1 MLTERLAWFF
11 PWWFFFFFLP
21 FQQGVAVAFFFLWL
35 VWGWQRVTGQ
45 LPCLYWGQDDG
56 SGWLTVRKCY
66 LWVNGD
72 TFIEPVKL
80 TGAMSW
86 AKTRLQD
93 KNNTHADRDGGDRDR
108 DMFWESAWSRNCAS
122 IKHWSLCHLGLFRRP
137 AELFDVRAVGRV
149 CGLNFTYPALQM
161 GIHRK
166 KKKKVHIE
174 NGCVDIYAT
183 LRWNLSM
190 TLSPWTVI
198 ICWKKSSLDIG
209 HIFLSK
215 STPTPLFNKFWV
227 HDYLCDSCFYT
238 PFYKLRVAW
247 RLAFSPVCGAT
258 LWGK

>member
-1 MLTERLAWFF
+1 
-11 PWWFFFFFLP
+11 
-21 FQQGVAVAFFFLWL
+21 
-35 VWGWQRVTGQ
+35 
-45 LPCLYWGQDDG
+45 
-56 SGWLTVRKCY
+56 
-66 LWVNGD
+66 
-72 TFIEPVKL
+72 
-80 TGAMSW
+80 
-86 AKTRLQD
+86 
-93 KNNTHADRDGGDRDR
+93 
-108 DMFWESAWSRNCAS
+108 MFWESAWSRNAS

-149 CGLNFTYPALQM
+149 CGLNFTHPALQM
-161 GIHRK
+161 GI
-166 KKKKVHIE
+166 HIE

-190 TLSPWTVI
+190 TLSPRTVI

-238 PFYKLRVAW
+238 HFYKLRVAW